1 VRIKRLQLIG
11 FKSCMES
18 TVLDF
23 PRGVTGIVGPNGC
36 GKSNIVDALR
46 WVLGEQ
52 SAKHL
57 RGQSMD
63 DVIFAGNERYA
74 PLGFAEVSITL
85 DTDGALPTI
94 AEPESGDEHAS
105 AILAALKDAPEIEVT
120 RRLFRSGESEYLING
135 RACRLRDITELF
147 LGTGVGTKAYS
158 IIEQGRVGQIVNAKP
173 DEIRLFIE
181 EAAGTTLYRS
191 RKLAAERK
199 IERTKSNLLRV
210 SDIVS
215 ELDRQAASLRRQVRG
230 AVRYGELKAEEL
242 SLDRA
247 LARVRFSALH
257 ERRQELD
264 GQLEALRSRE
274 HVAREAAR
282 TVLGSRDVVRQRQ
295 ASGAQES
302 DDARREYYE
311 VRGRLTALAQEQ
323 QFLEQ
328 RRTELSTSRDASV
341 SEMDAIVARLS
352 LVRDASAAAANERIE
367 CEREREALTVAAAS
381 EEACLA
387 ERDIAA
393 ATAAAELE
401 RFRTRS
407 LATLAEEVRL
417 ANESSALTRQ
427 REAIG
432 GRLTRLREE
441 ESSLGTLSQ
450 QLIDL
455 IQQSRG
461 RLDDIVIEIDSATGG
476 KNTAARRVGDLA
488 SSRRGAE
495 QVAEQ
500 RRNDV
505 ASLESR
511 YNSLKELS
519 EGFAEYGEGVRRF
532 MRNGG
537 HEASG
542 ASAVLADVID
552 IDSGFERAVAA
563 VLDDRLQC
571 VVVPTADD
579 GLRGATYLRET
590 DAGRA
595 SFIPMKPPREI
606 GGRDVEALPPAGWS
620 WLRERVRVKPGYEAP
635 VFSLLEGVAVGSSLG
650 SVVSEWRS
658 AGCRATLVTIEG
670 EVLEPT
676 GIVTGGSGRPAE
688 EGLLARK
695 AELRG
700 IRIKLVDVEV
710 KAREAR
716 AAFERISRES
726 EESEKVLGEI
736 DHRLHELTVTRVG
749 AEAEL
754 ELQRQNLSRTR
765 DRAVSLATEIDSL
778 VREDAQIR
786 EQCEAL
792 RARAAQV
799 ALERQ
804 VIDDGSRRLEAEK
817 CSLEEERDGA
827 RMELAGVRIREAA
840 LGQKV
845 ESVLQRSESA
855 IVQQQDL
862 DLRYRVLEERR
873 ARDAM
878 ELETVCAR
886 LGDPSLQ
893 IDRLE
898 DDLKAASSRSERLE
912 ALVGESRDAMTRLER
927 ELDDLSL
934 SIEAIRDE
942 RSGMEIALKEC
953 ELERA
958 SIDSGLRERLGIGEA
973 DLATDGSTPSI
984 REGRDAAML
993 SDDLDR
999 VHAAIRRL
1007 GAVNVGAVAE
1017 LEEID
1022 ARLGELVAQRDDLE
1036 RSIED
1041 LRGTISQLN
1050 RLSRQ
1055 RFKDTFDKVN
1065 DIFHETFPRLFH
1077 GGKAWLSMTDESNLL
1092 ETGVEIFVQPPGKK
1106 LGNIDLLSG
1115 GEKALTAVSLIFSLF
1130 LHKPSPFCVLDEV
1143 DAPLDD
1149 ANIGRFARMVDE
1161 MSARSQFLLIT
1172 HNKKTMESCDTL
1184 YGVTMRE
1191 PGVSKIVSVEL
1202 SQGTA

>member
-1 VRIKRLQLIG
+1 
-11 FKSCMES
+11 MES

-74 PLGFAEVSITL
+74 QLGFAEVSITL
-85 DTDGALPTI
+85 DTDGPLPTI
-94 AEPESGDEHAS
+94 AEPESGDEQAS
-105 AILAALKDAPEIEVT
+105 VILAALKDAPEIEVT

-230 AVRYGELKAEEL
+230 AVRYGELKGEEL
-242 SLDRA
+242 ALDRA
-247 LARVRFSALH
+247 LARVRFRTLR

-264 GQLEALRSRE
+264 VQLEALRSQE
-274 HVAREAAR
+274 HVARETAR
-282 TVLGSRDVVRQRQ
+282 AVHDSRDAVRQRQ
-295 ASGAQES
+295 VSGAQES
-302 DDARREYYE
+302 DEARREYYE

-328 RRTELSTSRDASV
+328 RRTELSASRDATV
-341 SEMDAIVARLS
+341 AEMESIVASLG
-352 LVRDASAAAANERIE
+352 LVRVATAAAANERNE
-367 CEREREALTVAAAS
+367 CERQRESLTAAAAS
-381 EEACLA
+381 EEARLA
-387 ERDIAA
+387 ERDLAVT
-393 ATAAAELE
+393 TAAGELE
-401 RFRTRS
+401 RYRTRS
-407 LATLAEEVRL
+407 LAALAEEVRL
-417 ANESSALTRQ
+417 ANECSALTRQ

-450 QLIDL
+450 QLIGL

-476 KNTAARRVGDLA
+476 KNAAARRVGDLA

-495 QVAEQ
+495 QLAEQ

-511 YNSLKELS
+511 YHSLKELS

-537 HEASG
+537 HEATG
-542 ASAVLADVID
+542 ASAVVAEVID

-606 GGRDVEALPPAGWS
+606 GERDEKTAPPTGWT
-620 WLRERVRVKPGYEAP
+620 WLREHVRVKPGYEAP

-658 AGCRATLVTIEG
+658 SGCQSTLVTTEG

-726 EESEKVLGEI
+726 EEGEKILG
-736 DHRLHELTVTRVG
+736 DFDRRLHELTVARVG

-778 VREDAQIR
+778 VREEAQLR
-786 EQCEAL
+786 EQCESL
-792 RARAAQV
+792 RAQAAQV

-804 VIDDGSRRLEAEK
+804 AIDDDSRRLEAERRT
-817 CSLEEERDGA
+817 LEEEREKA
-827 RMELAGVRIREAA
+827 RIELASARIREAA
-840 LGQKV
+840 LGQRV
-845 ESVLQRSESA
+845 ESALQRSENA
-855 IVQQQDL
+855 LAQQQDL
-862 DLRYRVLEERR
+862 ENRYQALEERR
-873 ARDAM
+873 LRDAM
-878 ELETVCAR
+878 ELEAVCAR
-886 LGDPSLQ
+886 LDDPTLR

-912 ALVGESRDAMTRLER
+912 ALVGESRAALARLER
-927 ELDDLSL
+927 ELDDLSRG
-934 SIEAIRDE
+934 IEAIRDE
-942 RSGMEIALKEC
+942 RSGIELALKEC
-953 ELERA
+953 ELERG
-958 SIDSGLRERLGIGEA
+958 SIESGLRERLGIGEA
-973 DLATDGSTPSI
+973 DLLTDESASSSSD
-984 REGRDAAML
+984 ERDAL
-993 SDDLDR
+993 GLGEELER
-999 VHAAIRRL
+999 VRAAIRRL

-1022 ARLGELVAQRDDLE
+1022 SRLRELVAQRDDLE

-1065 DIFHETFPRLFH
+1065 EIFHETFPRLFH
-1077 GGKAWLSMTDESNLL
+1077 GGKAWLAMTDEANLL

-1161 MSARSQFLLIT
+1161 MSTRSQFLLIT

-1202 SQGTA
+1202 SHGTA